1 MDILKKIFPGA
12 FGVKDVTGLIIR
24 IVIYVVIGA
33 IVTCLG
39 AIISLVP
46 FAGGVIAGILGTLS
60 SVYCLIG
67 IVLVVLDFLKILK

>member
-1 MDILKKIFPGA
+1 MDILKKYFPVSFGA
-12 FGVKDVTGLIIR
+12 TDVVKLVIKII
-24 IVIYVVIGA
+24 IYVVIGA